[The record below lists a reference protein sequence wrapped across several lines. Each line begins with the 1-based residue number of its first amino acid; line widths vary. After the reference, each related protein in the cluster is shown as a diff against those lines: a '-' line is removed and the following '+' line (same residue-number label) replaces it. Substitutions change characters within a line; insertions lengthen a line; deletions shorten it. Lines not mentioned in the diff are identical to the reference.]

1 MGGYKM
7 ISDAIQEEKY
17 NVLKLLVNIL
27 DAIENLKFL
36 NMSEYEISKEFKTR
50 WELKLKKFFS
60 SIDNYRRN
68 DFPIVVLGRWNSGKS
83 TLINA
88 ILGEEVLPSA
98 NKEMTSILTKVYFGE
113 SKDAIVKF
121 TEEDPQTIQRSEIE
135 EYINFRGNKYSD
147 NLKQIDIQSNS
158 QFLKNG
164 VCILDTPGLNSINE
178 LNNAITF
185 DIIPKAHSI
194 ILTFS
199 GLDVGGEDNLNLIE
213 RIFRLNYDNL
223 YNVVFVITKSD
234 LLNEKDMREAQ
245 ESLKEL
251 INVAQKRTKIIEES
265 NINICMLSS
274 YMELKYQQ
282 FCKGIISENDLL
294 NDGKLGISSV
304 EQLDLIHQKS
314 NFDEFY
320 KILDKSILNSQN
332 KKNITNRLFILI
344 QSVLTELLEDYDNTY
359 KNVLKN
365 NKNSLEELERKLQRR
380 VDIEIRINEGGR
392 EKIQEFHSKING
404 LKVNRDYN
412 EQQTSKI
419 VNSIYI
425 ALCQYIEKTPYEVIS
440 KDKFRE
446 LNQQKNAISSKLVT
460 EWMCEIKKEFDIEWD
475 KTIIEIAKIIEKNSK
490 EVDEEFT
497 KNDWEE
503 IELEV
508 NDDQIKTNL
517 SVANYIL
524 SFASS
529 ASVGAGLFTIGN
541 GILPGIGGIIGS
553 VVGGLLGFTASI
565 VNQAT
570 SVKRKEDLKRNLD
583 KYLRENEDTY
593 KMALQDLYLQYKFKI
608 RQLEDYLN
616 ESLEKVVHEKDL
628 FIKNYDSTRD
638 KNEEIEE
645 NMVGDM
651 KAIRD
656 IIPEVS
662 LAFSKYIK
670 CVE

>member
-1 MGGYKM
+1 M